1 MIFQGF
7 IRAAIFMVV
16 VGAVLT
22 LDTLTGDFFSNRLG
36 IIPRNLSGIDGILC
50 SPLLHADLGHYIANL
65 LPMVVLIG
73 LLFAN
78 PNYKPWRSIVL
89 IWFLSGVGT
98 WIIGRVDS
106 NHIGASGVIF
116 GLVTFLSTASFFL
129 RSWLSAIISG
139 LVLFLYQGILFGAL
153 PPIINSNM
161 AENISWEAH
170 LSGAVGGVIAAWG
183 IRKNKNK
190 LTQA

>member
-1 MIFQGF
+1 MITQGF
-7 IRAAIFMVV
+7 FRSAVFMLA

-22 LDTLTGDFFSNRLG
+22 LDIITGDFFSERLG
-36 IIPRNLSGIDGILC
+36 IIPRSLSGIDGSLC
-50 SPLLHADLGHYIANL
+50 SPLLHADFGHYISNL
-65 LPMVVLIG
+65 FPMVILLG
-73 LLFAN
+73 LLFSN
-78 PNYKPWRSIVL
+78 QSYKPWRSLIL

-98 WIIGRVDS
+98 WIIGRAGS

-129 RSWLSAIISG
+129 RSWVSAIISG
-139 LVLFLYQGILFGAL
+139 AVLFLYQGILFGAL

-170 LSGAVGGVIAAWG
+170 LSGAIGGVIAAWG
-183 IRKNKNK
+183 IRKK
-190 LTQA
+190 

>member
-1 MIFQGF
+1 MITQGF
-7 IRAAIFMVV
+7 IRSAVFMLA

-22 LDTLTGDFFSNRLG
+22 LDIITGDFFFERLG
-36 IIPRNLSGIDGILC
+36 IIPRSLSGIDGILC
-50 SPLLHADLGHYIANL
+50 SPLLHADFGHYISNL
-65 LPMVVLIG
+65 FPMVILLG
-73 LLFAN
+73 LLFSN
-78 PNYKPWRSIVL
+78 QSYKPWRSLIL

-98 WIIGRVDS
+98 WIIGRAGS

-129 RSWLSAIISG
+129 RSWVSAIISG
-139 LVLFLYQGILFGAL
+139 AVLFLYQGILFGAL

-170 LSGAVGGVIAAWG
+170 LSGAIGGVIAAWG
-183 IRKNKNK
+183 IRKK
-190 LTQA
+190 

>member
-1 MIFQGF
+1 MITQGF
-7 IRAAIFMVV
+7 IRSAVFMLA

-22 LDTLTGDFFSNRLG
+22 LDIITADFFSERLG
-36 IIPRNLSGIDGILC
+36 IIPRSLSGIDVILC
-50 SPLLHADLGHYIANL
+50 SPLLHADFGHYISNL
-65 LPMVVLIG
+65 FPMVILLG
-73 LLFAN
+73 LLFSN
-78 PNYKPWRSIVL
+78 QSYKPWRSLIL

-98 WIIGRVDS
+98 WIIGRAGS

-129 RSWLSAIISG
+129 RSWVSAIISG
-139 LVLFLYQGILFGAL
+139 AVLFLYQGILFGAL

-170 LSGAVGGVIAAWG
+170 LSGAIGGVIAAWG
-183 IRKNKNK
+183 IRKK
-190 LTQA
+190 

>member
-1 MIFQGF
+1 MITQGF
-7 IRAAIFMVV
+7 IRSAVFMLA

-22 LDTLTGDFFSNRLG
+22 LDIISGVFYSERLG
-36 IIPRNLSGIDGILC
+36 IIPRSLSGIDGILC
-50 SPLLHADLGHYIANL
+50 SPLLHADFGHYISNL
-65 LPMVVLIG
+65 FPMVILLG
-73 LLFAN
+73 LLFSN
-78 PNYKPWRSIVL
+78 QSYKPWRSLIL

-98 WIIGRVDS
+98 WIIGRAGS

-129 RSWLSAIISG
+129 RSWVSAIISG
-139 LVLFLYQGILFGAL
+139 AVLFLYQGILFGAL

-170 LSGAVGGVIAAWG
+170 LSGAIGGVIAAWG
-183 IRKNKNK
+183 IRKK
-190 LTQA
+190 

>member
-1 MIFQGF
+1 MITQGF
-7 IRAAIFMVV
+7 IRSAVFMLA

-22 LDTLTGDFFSNRLG
+22 LDIITGDFFSERLG
-36 IIPRNLSGIDGILC
+36 IIPRSLSGIDGILC
-50 SPLLHADLGHYIANL
+50 SPLLHADFGHYISNL
-65 LPMVVLIG
+65 FPMVILHG
-73 LLFAN
+73 LLFSHQS
-78 PNYKPWRSIVL
+78 YKPWRSLIL

-98 WIIGRVDS
+98 WIIGRAGS

-129 RSWLSAIISG
+129 RSWVSAIISG
-139 LVLFLYQGILFGAL
+139 AVLFLYQGILFGAL

-170 LSGAVGGVIAAWG
+170 LSGAIGGVIAAWG
-183 IRKNKNK
+183 IRKR
-190 LTQA
+190 

>member
-1 MIFQGF
+1 MITQGF
-7 IRAAIFMVV
+7 IRSAVFMLA

-22 LDTLTGDFFSNRLG
+22 LDIITGDFFSERLG
-36 IIPRNLSGIDGILC
+36 IIPRGLSGIDGILC
-50 SPLLHADLGHYIANL
+50 SPLLHADFGHYISNL
-65 LPMVVLIG
+65 FPMVILLG
-73 LLFAN
+73 LLFSN
-78 PNYKPWRSIVL
+78 QSYKPWRSLIL

-98 WIIGRVDS
+98 WIIGRAVS

-129 RSWLSAIISG
+129 RSWVSAIISG
-139 LVLFLYQGILFGAL
+139 AVHFLYQGILFGAL

-170 LSGAVGGVIAAWG
+170 LSGAIGGVIAAWG
-183 IRKNKNK
+183 IRKK
-190 LTQA
+190 

>member
-1 MIFQGF
+1 MITQGF
-7 IRAAIFMVV
+7 IRSAVFMLA

-22 LDTLTGDFFSNRLG
+22 LDIITGDFFSERLG
-36 IIPRNLSGIDGILC
+36 IIPRSLSGIDGIFC
-50 SPLLHADLGHYIANL
+50 SPLLHADFGHYISNL
-65 LPMVVLIG
+65 FPMVILLG
-73 LLFAN
+73 LLFSN
-78 PNYKPWRSIVL
+78 QSYKPWRSLIL

-98 WIIGRVDS
+98 WIIGRAGS

-129 RSWLSAIISG
+129 RSWVSAIISG
-139 LVLFLYQGILFGAL
+139 AVLFLYQGILFGAL

-170 LSGAVGGVIAAWG
+170 LSGAIGGVIAAWG
-183 IRKNKNK
+183 IRKK
-190 LTQA
+190 

>member
-1 MIFQGF
+1 MITQGF
-7 IRAAIFMVV
+7 IRSAVFMLA

-22 LDTLTGDFFSNRLG
+22 LDIITGDFFSERLG
-36 IIPRNLSGIDGILC
+36 IIPRSLSGIDGILC
-50 SPLLHADLGHYIANL
+50 SPLLHADFGHYISNL
-65 LPMVVLIG
+65 FPMVILLG
-73 LLFAN
+73 LLFSN
-78 PNYKPWRSIVL
+78 QSYKSWRSLIL

-98 WIIGRVDS
+98 WIIGRAGS

-129 RSWLSAIISG
+129 RSWVSAIISG
-139 LVLFLYQGILFGAL
+139 TVLFLYQGILFGAL

-170 LSGAVGGVIAAWG
+170 LSGAIGGVIAAWG
-183 IRKNKNK
+183 IRKK
-190 LTQA
+190 